1 MAKKITLSES
11 DLTNLIEKVIKEQAA
26 RSGGFGYGF
35 APVKEDTEGEETYH
49 YGADEGAD
57 HKEEMGLEHDMAM
70 APADR
75 IGEIEKHLDALK
87 KDMSYDESHEDRSE
101 ANTDFMESR
110 MRKRVMESKRR
121 RPSSRRPTSR
131 RRPSSRR

>member
-1 MAKKITLSES
+1 MAKKISLSES

-35 APVKEDTEGEETYH
+35 VQEDTEGEETYN

-75 IGEIEKHLDALK
+75 IAEIEKHLDALK
-87 KDMSYDESHEDRSE
+87 KDMSYDSGHEDRGE
-101 ANTDFMESR
+101 AGTDFMESR
-110 MRKRVMESKRR
+110 IRRRVMESKRR
-121 RPSSRRPTSR
+121 RPISR

>member
-1 MAKKITLSES
+1 MAKKISLSES

-35 APVKEDTEGEETYH
+35 VQEDTEAEETYD

-57 HKEEMGLEHDMAM
+57 YKEAMGLQNDMAM

-87 KDMSYDESHEDRSE
+87 KDMSYDSGQEE
-101 ANTDFMESR
+101 AGTDFMEN
-110 MRKRVMESKRR
+110 MRR
-121 RPSSRRPTSR
+121 RAANLRESRRMQR
-131 RRPSSRR
+131 RRR

>member
-1 MAKKITLSES
+1 MAKKISLSES

-35 APVKEDTEGEETYH
+35 VQEDTEGEETYN

-57 HKEEMGLEHDMAM
+57 HKEEMGLENDMDM

-87 KDMSYDESHEDRSE
+87 KDMSYDSGQEDRGE
-101 ANTDFMESR
+101 VGTDFMESR
-110 MRKRVMESKRR
+110 RR
-121 RPSSRRPTSR
+121 RPVTESR
-131 RRPSSRR
+131 RRTYRGVNRRRN

>member
-1 MAKKITLSES
+1 MAKKISLSES

-35 APVKEDTEGEETYH
+35 VQEDTEGEETYN

-87 KDMSYDESHEDRSE
+87 KDMSYDSGHEDRGE
-101 ANTDFMESR
+101 AGTDFMESR
-110 MRKRVMESKRR
+110 IRRRVMESKR
-121 RPSSRRPTSR
+121 RRPTSR

>member
-1 MAKKITLSES
+1 MAKKIQLSES

-26 RSGGFGYGF
+26 RAGGFGYGF
-35 APVKEDTEGEETYH
+35 VKEDSEGEETYN

-57 HKEEMGLEHDMAM
+57 RKKEMGLERDMAM

-87 KDMSYDESHEDRSE
+87 RDMSYDENREDRGESG
-101 ANTDFMESR
+101 TDFMESR
-110 MRKRVMESKRR
+110 IKRRVHESKR
-121 RPSSRRPTSR
+121 SRRPVSR
-131 RRPSSRR
+131 KRPVRFR

>member
-1 MAKKITLSES
+1 MAKKIQLSES

-35 APVKEDTEGEETYH
+35 VQEDTEGEETYN

-57 HKEEMGLEHDMAM
+57 RKEEMGLRNDMAM

-87 KDMSYDESHEDRSE
+87 KDMSYDENREDRGE
-101 ANTDFMESR
+101 AGTDFMESR
-110 MRKRVMESKRR
+110 IRRKVNESARR
-121 RPSSRRPTSR
+121 RPASRRPASRRPVSR
-131 RRPSSRR
+131 RR

>member
-1 MAKKITLSES
+1 MAKKISLSES

-35 APVKEDTEGEETYH
+35 VQEDTEAEETYN

-75 IGEIEKHLDALK
+75 IAEIEKHLDALK
-87 KDMSYDESHEDRSE
+87 KDMSYDSGHEDRGE
-101 ANTDFMESR
+101 AGTDFMESR
-110 MRKRVMESKRR
+110 IRRRVMESKR
-121 RPSSRRPTSR
+121 RRPTSR

>member
-1 MAKKITLSES
+1 MAKKISLSES

-35 APVKEDTEGEETYH
+35 VQEDTEGEETYN

-57 HKEEMGLEHDMAM
+57 HKEEMGLENDMAM

-87 KDMSYDESHEDRSE
+87 KDMSYDSGHEDRGE
-101 ANTDFMESR
+101 AGTDFMESR
-110 MRKRVMESKRR
+110 IRRRVMESKR
-121 RPSSRRPTSR
+121 RRPTSR

>member
-1 MAKKITLSES
+1 MAKKISLSES

-35 APVKEDTEGEETYH
+35 VQEDTEAEETYD

-57 HKEEMGLEHDMAM
+57 YKEAMGLQNDMAM

-87 KDMSYDESHEDRSE
+87 KDMSYDQSNEDRGE
-101 ANTDFMESR
+101 TGTDFMESR
-110 MRKRVMESKRR
+110 IRRRVMESKK
-121 RPSSRRPTSR
+121 RRPTSR